1 MKMIRFIYVIAE
13 MGKAEKT
20 EDDLNINIKEIL
32 QKVILGRY

>member
-1 MKMIRFIYVIAE
+1 MIGFIYVIAE